1 MDLSALKALS
11 LAINLAH
18 NDPTIVA
25 HLAEWK
31 GYAWTHMEL
40 SNCSSSSACV
50 VPRQRWDWHREQW
63 VDFQFQADAG
73 RAIVT
78 LSLTNDDP
86 TDDDFVCVTA
96 AFLDYDSKPLFV
108 FHQNWH
114 LAPGQAISREFSI
127 SVPAGA
133 ASPHTVAVGSKQCRN
148 GPGEDDDVYKKSL
161 KRLRQTSP
169 QPL

>member
-18 NDPTIVA
+18 NDPTVVK

-31 GYAWTHMEL
+31 DYAWTHMEL
-40 SNCSSSSACV
+40 INCSSSTACV
-50 VPRQRWDWHREQW
+50 VPRQRWDWHRKQW
-63 VDFQFQADAG
+63 VDFAFQPDG
-73 RAIVT
+73 GKTIVT
-78 LSLTNDDP
+78 LTLTDDDP

-96 AFLDYDSKPLFV
+96 AFLDFDSNPLFV

-114 LAPGQAISREFSI
+114 ASPGQVVSRRFSI
-127 SVPAGA
+127 SAPAGA
-133 ASPHTVAVGSKQCRN
+133 ASPHSVAVGSKQCRN
-148 GPGEDDDVYKKSL
+148 GPGEDDDVYRKAL
-161 KRLRQTSP
+161 KRLSQPPP